1 MSAGAQAAAVRR
13 AAGLFRLSGRGLLS
27 VEGRDRLRW
36 LDGMVTNDV
45 AALEAGPQRSGCYAA
60 LLTRK
65 GRIVADLQVLLRPAA
80 LWLETAAEAVE
91 PVRATLERFI
101 VADDV
106 VLRDASAEL
115 DRLALEGPAAA
126 TILES
131 ALGAPLAL
139 APEACTEVELEGVK
153 LLVAAFGW
161 SGSAAFQLLA
171 PAGTADRLAASLER
185 VGAAHGLVR
194 AGEQALE
201 ILRIE
206 AGIPRLGAELD
217 EDVLPAEARLERA
230 ISTSKGCYT
239 GQEIVARLASRG
251 HVNHLLVG
259 LRCEGERPP
268 PVGAELHSEGRRVG
282 EITSACLSPAAGPI
296 ALGYLRRP
304 LDAPGTRVAVDGGEA
319 LVSALPFSGTGLA

>member
-1 MSAGAQAAAVRR
+1 VSAVEQAAAVRR
-13 AAGLFRLSGRGLLS
+13 TAGLFRLSRRGLLS
-27 VEGRDRLRW
+27 VEGKDRLRW
-36 LDGMVTNDV
+36 LDGMITNDV
-45 AALEAGPQRSGCYAA
+45 AALEAGSQHSGCYAA

-65 GRIVADLQVLLRPAA
+65 GRIVADLHVLLRPAA
-80 LWLETAAEAVE
+80 YWLETSAEAVE

-115 DRLALEGPAAA
+115 ERLALEGPAAPA
-126 TILES
+126 ILEG

-139 APEACTEVELEGVK
+139 APEACAEVELDGVK

-161 SGSAAFQLLA
+161 SGAAGYQLLA
-171 PAGTADRLAASLER
+171 PAGTADAITASLER
-185 VGAAHGLVR
+185 VGAAHGLLR
-194 AGEQALE
+194 AGEEALE

-206 AGIPRLGAELD
+206 AGIPRLGSELD

-230 ISTSKGCYT
+230 ISTTKGCYT

-251 HVNHLLVG
+251 QVNHLLVG
-259 LRCEGERPP
+259 LRCAGERPP
-268 PVGAELHSEGRRVG
+268 PVGAELHAEGRRVG
-282 EITSACLSPAAGPI
+282 EVTSACLSPAAGVI

-304 LDAPGTRVAVDGGEA
+304 LAAPGTRVELEGGEA
-319 LVSALPFSGTGLA
+319 LVSELPFSDTGCA

>member
-13 AAGLFRLSGRGLLS
+13 AAGLFPLTGRGLLC
-27 VEGRDRLRW
+27 VEGKDRLRW
-36 LDGMVTNDV
+36 LDGMVTNDM
-45 AALEAGPQRSGCYAA
+45 AALEAGPERSGCFAA

-65 GRIVADLQVLLRPAA
+65 GRIVADLPVLLRPAA
-80 LWLETAAEAVE
+80 LWLETAADAVE
-91 PVRATLERFI
+91 PVRTTLERFI

-106 VLRDASAEL
+106 ALRDASGEVE
-115 DRLALEGPAAA
+115 RLALEGPAAPA
-126 TILES
+126 ILES

-139 APEACTEVELEGVK
+139 APEACAEVELAGVT

-161 SGSAAFQLLA
+161 SGAPAFQLLA
-171 PAGTADRLAASLER
+171 PTGSADALAACLEG

-194 AGEQALE
+194 AGEEALE

-230 ISTSKGCYT
+230 ISTTKGCYT

-259 LRCEGERPP
+259 LRCAGAQPP
-268 PVGAELHSEGRRVG
+268 PVGAELFAEGRRIG
-282 EITSACLSPAAGPI
+282 EVTSACVSPAAGAI
-296 ALGYLRRP
+296 ALGYVRRP
-304 LDAPGTRVAVDGGEA
+304 LDAPGTRVEVDGGEA
-319 LVSALPFSGTGLA
+319 RVSALPFSGTGLA